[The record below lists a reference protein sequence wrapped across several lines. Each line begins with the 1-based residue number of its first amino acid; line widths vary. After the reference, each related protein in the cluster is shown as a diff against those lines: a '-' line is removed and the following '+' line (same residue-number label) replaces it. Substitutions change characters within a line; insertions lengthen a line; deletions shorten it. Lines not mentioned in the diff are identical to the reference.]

1 MTGVMKLRVTSV
13 TWETEAIRKIEL
25 RALHGAPLPP
35 FEAGSHIDLHLPNHL
50 VRSYSLMNPQGERH
64 RYVLGVGRDKASR
77 GGSEYLHDQLRV
89 GQVLGASQPR
99 NLFKLHE
106 TAPVAVLIGGG
117 IGITP
122 LVCMAAR
129 LAELGR
135 DWKLYYAV
143 RARDEAAF
151 AQELR
156 VLGNRVVL
164 HCDDERGD
172 VLDLA
177 GLLSACPPEAHI
189 YCCGPKLMMV
199 SFGKLTSRLAS
210 ERIHVEH
217 FTPLDDPAVDGGF
230 LVELAK
236 SGGTIAVSQGS
247 TILETL
253 VKAGLDMPSS
263 CQQGIC
269 GVCETR
275 VLAGVPD
282 HRDSIL
288 SPAERAAN
296 RTMMICCSGSR
307 SEKLVLD
314 I

>member
-1 MTGVMKLRVTSV
+1 MTSVMKLRVTSM

-25 RALHGAPLPP
+25 RALDGAPLPP
-35 FEAGSHIDLHLPNHL
+35 FEAGSHIDLHLPNRL
-50 VRSYSLMNPQGERH
+50 VRSYSLMNPQGERQ
-64 RYVLGVGRDKASR
+64 RYVLGVGRDKDSR

-89 GQVLGASQPR
+89 GQVLGVSEPR
-99 NLFKLHE
+99 NLFKLQE
-106 TAPVAVLIGGG
+106 AAPVTMLIGGG

-143 RARDEAAF
+143 RARSEAAF
-151 AQELR
+151 TEELR
-156 VLGNRVVL
+156 VHGNRVVL
-164 HCDDERGD
+164 HCDDERGGL
-172 VLDLA
+172 LDLA
-177 GLLSACPPEAHI
+177 GLLLDCHPQAHI
-189 YCCGPKLMMV
+189 YCCGPKPMMV
-199 SFGKLTSRLAS
+199 SFGKLTGQLAS
-210 ERIHVEH
+210 RRIHVEH
-217 FTPLDDPAVDGGF
+217 FTPLDNAAVEGGF

-236 SGGTIAVSQGS
+236 SGRTIGVPQGS

-253 VKAGLDMPSS
+253 SNAGLGVPSS

-296 RTMMICCSGSR
+296 RTIMICCSGSR

-314 I
+314 L